1 MHEHKWELG
10 GDISPDGAQEELDPH
25 RVGDDQPEQVLVRL
39 VGQQGRGGQE
49 RVVPLQFSLQR
60 HLNGAQ
66 LTEMVLDLDR
76 VIHN

>member
-1 MHEHKWELG
+1 MHEHEWELG
-10 GDISPDGAQEELDPH
+10 GDISPDGAEEELDPH
-25 RVGDDQPEQVLVRL
+25 RVGNDQPEQVLVRF

-66 LTEMVLDLDR
+66 LTDLVLY
-76 VIHN
+76 